1 MNFRKSTL
9 RLAAASALVATAG
22 IGATAVFAQASPNT
36 KEAAEVAA
44 TRGPKAVAD
53 PTKLLPVPQD
63 YHPKKTLWGEPDF
76 TGTWPID
83 SIASIFFQ
91 RPDRFG
97 NRFYLN
103 QEELD
108 AREKDRQGSL
118 KRYEEEDK
126 QGKIGMGHW
135 VESDASGS
143 QTALLIDPPNG
154 KLPAMT
160 PWAQNLYK
168 NGRSSWVNG
177 QPYDW
182 VSDFD
187 TWDRCITRG
196 FPASMLPFR
205 YNNGIRIKQSPG
217 YVVIDL
223 EMIHDSRVIP
233 VAANKAQFAQL
244 LKTRW
249 PANVRTWMGQSLGY
263 WEDDNTLVIETTNI
277 KTGDSVIGNGYD
289 RGPSPLNMATM
300 GVPPNNTIPTS
311 DQAKVVER
319 LTMTGPDAIMYEMT
333 YSDPK
338 VFTAPFTARLPWTRN
353 EKYEF
358 FEYACFEGD
367 VQVRNYINASR
378 TQRGLKTSEIGDPD
392 RVGTEP
398 VAAAKPASQAVGG

>member
-1 MNFRKSTL
+1 MTFRKTTL
-9 RLAAASALVATAG
+9 RLAAASALVAAAA
-22 IGATAVFAQASPNT
+22 IGASAVFAQAAPNA
-36 KEAAEVAA
+36 KEAAAVAA

-53 PTKLLPVPQD
+53 PTKLQPIPQN
-63 YHPKKTLWGEPDF
+63 YHPKKTLWGDPDF

-91 RPDRFG
+91 RNDRFG

-108 AREKDRQGSL
+108 VREKERQGSL
-118 KRYEEEDK
+118 KRYEEEAK

-143 QTALLIDPPNG
+143 QTALLVDPPNG

-160 PWAQNLYK
+160 PWAQEMYK
-168 NGRSSWVNG
+168 NGRSSWN
-177 QPYDW
+177 QHPYDW
-182 VSDFD
+182 TSDFD

-205 YNNGIRIKQSPG
+205 YNNGIRVKQSPG

-233 VAANKAQFAQL
+233 VARNKADFARL

-249 PANVRTWMGQSLGY
+249 PANVNAWMGQSLGY

-277 KTGDSVIGNGYD
+277 KPGDSVTGDHIA

-311 DQAKVVER
+311 EEAKVVER
-319 LTMTGPDAIMYEMT
+319 LTMTGPNSIMYEMT

-353 EKYEF
+353 EDYGF
-358 FEYACFEGD
+358 YEYACFEGD

-378 TQRGLKTSEIGDPD
+378 AQRGLKTSEIGDPD
-392 RVGTEP
+392 RVGN
-398 VAAAKPASQAVGG
+398 VSAAEAASPAVGG

>member
-1 MNFRKSTL
+1 MTFRKTTL
-9 RLAAASALVATAG
+9 RLAAASVLVATAG
-22 IGATAVFAQASPNT
+22 IGVSAVFAQAAPSA
-36 KEAAEVAA
+36 KEKAEVAT

-53 PTKLLPVPQD
+53 PTKLQPIPQD
-63 YHPKKTLWGEPDF
+63 YHPKKTQWGEPDF

-91 RPDRFG
+91 RPDRYG

-108 AREKDRQGSL
+108 AREKEKEGSL
-118 KRYEEEDK
+118 KRYEEEAK

-143 QTALLIDPPNG
+143 QTALLVEPANG
-154 KLPAMT
+154 KLPPMT
-160 PWAQNLYK
+160 PWAQEMYK
-168 NGRSSWVNG
+168 NGRSSWN
-177 QPYDW
+177 QHPYDW
-182 VSDFD
+182 TADFD
-187 TWDRCITRG
+187 TWDRCVTRG

-205 YNNGIRIKQSPG
+205 YNNGIRVKQAPG
-217 YVVIDL
+217 VVVIDL

-233 VAANKAQFAQL
+233 VAANKAAFQQL

-249 PANVRTWMGQSLGY
+249 PATVRTWMGQSLGY

-277 KTGDSVIGNGYD
+277 KTGDSVTGDHIA

-319 LTMTGPDAIMYEMT
+319 LTMTGPNSIMYEMT

-353 EKYEF
+353 EDYGF
-358 FEYACFEGD
+358 YEYACFEGD
-367 VQVRNYINASR
+367 VQVRNYINSSR
-378 TQRGLKTSEIGDPD
+378 AQRGLKTSEIGDPD
-392 RVGTEP
+392 RVGAEP
-398 VAAAKPASQAVGG
+398 VAAVKPATQAVGG

>member
-319 LTMTGPDAIMYEMT
+319 LTMTGPNAIMYEMT

-358 FEYACFEGD
+358 YEYACFEGD

-378 TQRGLKTSEIGDPD
+378 TQRGLKTSEIGDPA
-392 RVGTEP
+392 RTGVG
-398 VAAAKPASQAVGG
+398 S

>member
-1 MNFRKSTL
+1 MTFRKTTL
-9 RLAAASALVATAG
+9 RLAAASVFVASGG
-22 IGATAVFAQASPNT
+22 IGSSALLAQDKAPAADAPVTSP
-36 KEAAEVAA
+36 V
-44 TRGPKAVAD
+44 KAVAD
-53 PTKLLPVPQD
+53 PTKLLPVPQN
-63 YHPKKTLWGEPDF
+63 YHPKKTQWGDPDF
-76 TGTWPID
+76 IGTWPID

-91 RPDRFG
+91 RNDRYG

-103 QEELD
+103 QAELD

-135 VESDASGS
+135 VESDASGG
-143 QTALLIDPPNG
+143 QTALLVDPPSG
-154 KLPAMT
+154 KLPPMT
-160 PWAQNLYK
+160 PWAQSLYK
-168 NGRSSWVNG
+168 AGRSSWVNG

-182 VSDFD
+182 TSDFD
-187 TWDRCITRG
+187 TWDRCVTRG

-205 YNNGIRIKQSPG
+205 YNNGIRVKQSPG

-233 VAANKAQFAQL
+233 VVPKAQWAALQ
-244 LKTRW
+244 KTRW

-277 KTGDSVIGNGYD
+277 KAGDSATGDHIA

-311 DQAKVVER
+311 EEAKVVER
-319 LTMTGPDAIMYEMT
+319 LTMTGPNSIMYEMT

-353 EKYEF
+353 EDYAF
-358 FEYACFEGD
+358 YEYACFEGD
-367 VQVRNYINASR
+367 VQIRNYINSSR
-378 TQRGLKTSEIGDPD
+378 TQRGLKTSEIGDPA
-392 RVGTEP
+392 RTGVEAQP
-398 VAAAKPASQAVGG
+398 VAAAKPASVPAGG

>member
-1 MNFRKSTL
+1 MNFRKATL

-22 IGATAVFAQASPNT
+22 ISATAVFAQASSST
-36 KEAAEVAA
+36 KEAAEVAV

-160 PWAQNLYK
+160 PWAQEMYK

-187 TWDRCITRG
+187 TWDRCVTRG

-358 FEYACFEGD
+358 YEYACFEGD

-378 TQRGLKTSEIGDPD
+378 TQRGLKTSEIGDPA
-392 RVGTEP
+392 RTGVG
-398 VAAAKPASQAVGG
+398 S

>member
-1 MNFRKSTL
+1 MNFRKTTL
-9 RLAAASALVATAG
+9 RLAAASVIIAAAGLGSSALLAQGKAPVVTA
-22 IGATAVFAQASPNT
+22 
-36 KEAAEVAA
+36 EE
-44 TRGPKAVAD
+44 TRGPKAVPD
-53 PTKLLPVPQD
+53 PTKLLPVPQN
-63 YHPKKTLWGEPDF
+63 YHPKKTQWGDPDF
-76 TGTWPID
+76 TGMWPID
-83 SIASIFFQ
+83 SIASIFFT
-91 RPDRFG
+91 RNDRYG

-103 QEELD
+103 QQELD

-143 QTALLIDPPNG
+143 QTALLVDPANG
-154 KLPAMT
+154 KLPPMT

-177 QPYDW
+177 QPFDW
-182 VSDFD
+182 TADFD

-205 YNNGIRIKQSPG
+205 YNNGIRVRQSPG

-233 VAANKAQFAQL
+233 VAANKAAFAQL

-249 PANVRTWMGQSLGY
+249 PANVRSWMGQSLGY
-263 WEDDNTLVIETTNI
+263 WDNDHTLVIETTNI
-277 KTGDSVIGNGYD
+277 KAGDSATGDHLD

-353 EKYEF
+353 EKYAF
-358 FEYACFEGD
+358 YEYACFEGD

-378 TQRGLKTSEIGDPD
+378 TQRGLKTSEIGDPA
-392 RVGTEP
+392 RTGVG
-398 VAAAKPASQAVGG
+398 S

>member
-9 RLAAASALVATAG
+9 RLAAASALVATAA
-22 IGATAVFAQASPNT
+22 IGASAVFAQAAPAA
-36 KEAAEVAA
+36 KEAAAVANV
-44 TRGPKAVAD
+44 RGPKAVAD
-53 PTKLLPVPQD
+53 PTKLLPVPKD
-63 YHPKKTLWGEPDF
+63 YHPKKTQWGEPDL
-76 TGTWPID
+76 TGMWPID

-91 RPDRFG
+91 RNDRYG

-103 QEELD
+103 QQELD

-143 QTALLIDPPNG
+143 QTALLVDPPSG
-154 KLPAMT
+154 KLPPMT

-168 NGRSSWVNG
+168 AGRSSWVNG

-182 VSDFD
+182 TSDFD
-187 TWDRCITRG
+187 TWDRCVTRG

-233 VAANKAQFAQL
+233 VVPKAQWAALQ
-244 LKTRW
+244 KTRW

-263 WEDDNTLVIETTNI
+263 WDGDNTLVIETTNI
-277 KTGDSVIGNGYD
+277 KAGDSATGDHIA

-311 DQAKVVER
+311 DEAKVVER
-319 LTMTGPDAIMYEMT
+319 LTMTGPDSIMYEMT

-353 EKYEF
+353 EKYAF
-358 FEYACFEGD
+358 YEYACFEGD
-367 VQVRNYINASR
+367 VQIRNYINSSR
-378 TQRGLKTSEIGDPD
+378 TQRGLKTSEIGDPA
-392 RVGTEP
+392 RV
-398 VAAAKPASQAVGG
+398 VAGGGQVGG

>member
-1 MNFRKSTL
+1 MTFRKSTL
-9 RLAAASALVATAG
+9 RLAAAAALVAGTAL
-22 IGATAVFAQASPNT
+22 ASSALMAQA
-36 KEAAEVAA
+36 AAPAA
-44 TRGPKAVAD
+44 VTPQETRGPKAVPD
-53 PTKLLPVPQD
+53 PTRLLPIPKN
-63 YHPKKTLWGEPDF
+63 YHPKKTQWGDPDF
-76 TGTWPID
+76 AGTWPID

-91 RPDRFG
+91 RQDRYG
-97 NRFYLN
+97 NRFYLT
-103 QEELD
+103 QSELD

-143 QTALLIDPPNG
+143 QTALLVEPANG

-160 PWAQNLYK
+160 PWAQEMYK
-168 NGRSSWVNG
+168 NGRSSWNNH
-177 QPYDW
+177 PYDW
-182 VSDFD
+182 TSDFD
-187 TWDRCITRG
+187 TWDRCVTRG

-205 YNNGIRIKQSPG
+205 YNNGIRVKQGPG

-223 EMIHDSRVIP
+223 EMIHDSRVVR
-233 VAANKAQFAQL
+233 VAPNKAAFAQL

-249 PANVRTWMGQSLGY
+249 PANVNAWMGQSLGY
-263 WEDDNTLVIETTNI
+263 WDGDNTLVIETTNI
-277 KTGDSVIGNGYD
+277 KPGDSVTGDHLN

-311 DQAKVVER
+311 DQAKVIER
-319 LTMTGPDAIMYEMT
+319 LTMTGPNSIMYEMT

-353 EKYEF
+353 EDYAF
-358 FEYACFEGD
+358 YEYACFEGD

-378 TQRGLKTSEIGDPD
+378 AQRGLKTSEIGDPN
-392 RVGTEP
+392 RVGQE
-398 VAAAKPASQAVGG
+398 

>member
-1 MNFRKSTL
+1 MTFRKTTL
-9 RLAAASALVATAG
+9 RLAAASLLVASAGVGSALMAQDKAPAAATTA
-22 IGATAVFAQASPNT
+22 AT
-36 KEAAEVAA
+36 
-44 TRGPKAVAD
+44 TRGPVAVAD
-53 PTKLLPVPQD
+53 PTKLLPVPQN
-63 YHPKKTLWGEPDF
+63 YHPKKTQWGEPDF

-91 RPDRFG
+91 RNDRYG

-103 QEELD
+103 QAELD

-143 QTALLIDPPNG
+143 QTALLIDPANG

-160 PWAQNLYK
+160 PWAQELYK
-168 NGRSSWVNG
+168 NGRSSWN
-177 QPYDW
+177 QHPYDW

-187 TWDRCITRG
+187 TWDRCVTRG

-205 YNNGIRIKQSPG
+205 YNNGIRVKQSPG

-233 VAANKAQFAQL
+233 VVPKAQWAALQ
-244 LKTRW
+244 KKRW

-263 WEDDNTLVIETTNI
+263 WEDDNTLVIETTNL

-311 DQAKVVER
+311 EQAKVVER

-338 VFTAPFTARLPWTRN
+338 VFTAPFTARLPWARN
-353 EKYEF
+353 EDYGF
-358 FEYACFEGD
+358 YEYACFEGD
-367 VQVRNYINASR
+367 VQVRNYINSSR
-378 TQRGLKTSEIGDPD
+378 AQRGLKTSEIGDPD
-392 RVGTEP
+392 RVGGSTQP
-398 VAAAKPASQAVGG
+398 VAAAKPATEAVGG

>member
-1 MNFRKSTL
+1 MSFRMTTL
-9 RLAAASALVATAG
+9 RLAATSALVASAV
-22 IGATAVFAQASPNT
+22 GATAVFAQAEPAPSA
-36 KEAAEVAA
+36 KEAAELSA

-53 PTKLLPVPQD
+53 PTKLLPIPQD
-63 YHPKKTLWGEPDF
+63 YHPKKTQWGDPDF

-91 RPDRFG
+91 RNDRFG

-108 AREKDRQGSL
+108 AREKERQGSL
-118 KRYEEEDK
+118 KRYEEEAK

-143 QTALLIDPPNG
+143 QTALLIDPPTG

-160 PWAQNLYK
+160 PWAQEMYK
-168 NGRSSWVNG
+168 NGRSSWNEH
-177 QPYDW
+177 PYDW
-182 VSDFD
+182 TSDFD
-187 TWDRCITRG
+187 TWDRCVTRG

-205 YNNGIRIKQSPG
+205 YNNGIRVKQSPG

-233 VAANKAQFAQL
+233 VAKNKAQFADL

-249 PANVRTWMGQSLGY
+249 PANVRAWMGQSLGY
-263 WEDDNTLVIETTNI
+263 WEDDNTLVVETTNI
-277 KTGDSVIGNGYD
+277 KAGDSVTGNHLD

-319 LTMTGPDAIMYEMT
+319 LTMTGPNAIMYEMT

-338 VFTAPFTARLPWTRN
+338 VFTTPFTARLPWTRN
-353 EKYEF
+353 EDYGF

-378 TQRGLKTSEIGDPD
+378 AQRGLTTSEIGDPD
-392 RVGTEP
+392 RVGS
-398 VAAAKPASQAVGG
+398 VGAAEPASPAVGS

>member
-1 MNFRKSTL
+1 MTFRKTTL

-22 IGATAVFAQASPNT
+22 IAASAAFAQAAPNT
-36 KEAAEVAA
+36 AEAAKVSI
-44 TRGPKAVAD
+44 TRGAKAVAD

-63 YHPKKTLWGEPDF
+63 YHPKKTQWGDPDF
-76 TGTWPID
+76 TGMWPID
-83 SIASIFFQ
+83 SIASIFFT
-91 RPDRFG
+91 RNDRYG

-108 AREKDRQGSL
+108 AREKQRQGSL
-118 KRYEEEDK
+118 ERYEAEAK

-135 VESDASGS
+135 VESDARGS

-160 PWAQNLYK
+160 PWAQDLYK
-168 NGRSSWVNG
+168 KGRSSWVNG

-182 VSDFD
+182 TADFD

-205 YNNGIRIKQSPG
+205 YNNGIRLKQSPG

-233 VAANKAQFAQL
+233 VVPKAQWAALQ
-244 LKTRW
+244 KKRW

-277 KTGDSVIGNGYD
+277 RAGNSVTGDHLG

-319 LTMTGPDAIMYEMT
+319 LTMTGPNAIMYEMT

-338 VFTAPFTARLPWTRN
+338 VFTAPFTARLPWSRN
-353 EKYEF
+353 EDYAF
-358 FEYACFEGD
+358 YEYACFEGD

-378 TQRGLKTSEIGDPD
+378 TQRGLKTSQIGDPD
-392 RVGTEP
+392 RVGDLEP
-398 VAAAKPASQAVGG
+398 VAATKPASPAVGG